1 VRLDAARR
9 PIDTLELICPG
20 DADAMLLAGRVGPCV
35 EVWEGERRLGL
46 VGEPADA
53 QPNPEPDEPR
63 AFNPFR
69 PAAWRRL
76 RRPT

>member
-1 VRLDAARR
+1 LDGDQQ
-9 PIDTLELICPG
+9 PVETLELICPG
-20 DADAMLLAGRVGPCV
+20 DADAMLLAGRIGSCV

-46 VGEPADA
+46 VAKPPDAPANPAPDA
-53 QPNPEPDEPR
+53 PR